1 MMRNATAAWSGWQT
15 VPSSVSDKLEK
26 NIGDKYS
33 VSRNTHC
40 KELCRGHDGDTSSEG
55 KGVSRIRK
63 LPPFEQTMGATLLVA
78 KEAVLAPMRPK
89 LREYDI
95 TEPQWRVLRV
105 INDRGAADATGL
117 AEVGLL
123 HAPSVTRILKDLE
136 TRKLIVRQPDPNDRR
151 RSLVVLT
158 EEGREVV
165 KDISRQVL
173 RVMREHSARFGAQRL
188 ERLADE
194 LRALSAVIKG
204 VE

>member
-1 MMRNATAAWSGWQT
+1 
-15 VPSSVSDKLEK
+15 
-26 NIGDKYS
+26 
-33 VSRNTHC
+33 
-40 KELCRGHDGDTSSEG
+40 
-55 KGVSRIRK
+55 
-63 LPPFEQTMGATLLVA
+63 MGATLLVA

-151 RSLVVLT
+151 RSVVVLT

-165 KDISRQVL
+165 KAISR
-173 RVMREHSARFGAQRL
+173 
-188 ERLADE
+188 
-194 LRALSAVIKG
+194 
-204 VE
+204 